1 MAADNVI
8 NNTNEKDY
16 VKISVMGKGGTT
28 FEFRIKNQRP
38 MARLMRAYCEK
49 SDLQSTTIR
58 FSFDRAR
65 VQPDDTAEGLNMEDG
80 DGIEVFKEMIEG
92 LNKNE
97 EPDMPYLREHEP
109 ANKTSPPSK
118 HQ

>member
-16 VKISVMGKGGTT
+16 VNISVMGKGGTT
-28 FEFRIKNQRP
+28 THEGI
-38 MARLMRAYCEK
+38 L